1 VALTGELVTPGEEDT
16 WAFEEDDD
24 AEGADDGEGVAEAEA
39 EAALVPGE
47 VDVARD
53 GEGADEELSCVGDG
67 CEEEEG
73 DGEETGAGLDAC
85 VFASGVEGAD
95 CEGVGLDWGELDP
108 EAGAGVVALAW

>member
-73 DGEETGAGLDAC
+73 DGDDDDDEEDDTND
-85 VFASGVEGAD
+85 V
-95 CEGVGLDWGELDP
+95 P
-108 EAGAGVVALAW
+108 EDDDDDDDEE